1 MTRRSFFLTLA
12 CSVLMLSA
20 CGFQLRGQQD
30 YAFKRLF
37 VAGGSA
43 SANARLA
50 RMVQGGSD
58 TVVVTS
64 VTSADATLQITEG
77 RGYSTLTLNSLGV
90 VEEYQLN
97 LSMNYSLIGKDGT
110 VLIPPSVIALN
121 RAMTYSDKY
130 SQAKAAESDILFAD
144 MENDAIDQLTRRLS
158 IVKSLHPAPGQGAP
172 AVAPGGPLPPPPL

>member
-1 MTRRSFFLTLA
+1 MTRRLFFLTLA

-58 TVVVTS
+58 TVVVNS
-64 VTSADATLQITEG
+64 VTSGEGVVLRFAG
-77 RGYSTLTLNSLGV
+77 RG
-90 VEEYQLN
+90 
-97 LSMNYSLIGKDGT
+97 K
-110 VLIPPSVIALN
+110 VLICSRN
-121 RAMTYSDKY
+121 REAFVAWMMS
-130 SQAKAAESDILFAD
+130 
-144 MENDAIDQLTRRLS
+144 
-158 IVKSLHPAPGQGAP
+158 HQGR
-172 AVAPGGPLPPPPL
+172 